1 MRRSLALALAC
12 AVTGACL
19 ALALASCDGEI
30 PAGPD
35 AVLTDTGLDA
45 KAYPATHSVTGQGTR
60 WYERPGSEGWTVIS
74 LNARLMPD
82 GTPKGNFHWLWRSRD
97 PGGRI
102 FVKVSCLTI
111 VGNEAWM
118 VGQASQAVNRDNIGK
133 WMGLYVVDNGEGRN
147 APPDEIAHHWLG
159 SQADVAGQFCT
170 EASAEGIVTRAVT
183 SGNIKIH

>member
-1 MRRSLALALAC
+1 MRRSLALAC

-45 KAYPATHSVTGQGTR
+45 KAYPATRSVTGQGTS

-118 VGQASQAVNRDNIGK
+118 VGQASQAGNPDNIGK

-147 APPDEIAHHWLG
+147 APPDEIAQRWFG
-159 SQADVAGQFCT
+159 PQPDVARQFCT

-183 SGNIKIH
+183 SGNIQIH